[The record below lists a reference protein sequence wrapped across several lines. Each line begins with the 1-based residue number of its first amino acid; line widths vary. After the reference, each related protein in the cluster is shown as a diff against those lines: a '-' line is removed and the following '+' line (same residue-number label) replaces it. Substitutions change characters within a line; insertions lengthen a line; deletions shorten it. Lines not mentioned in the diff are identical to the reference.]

1 MGEGRHAH
9 RVVILS
15 ATGPKKFTE
24 PVALSSPEPV
34 GFPLSRTA
42 LGPGFDLLALRSRC
56 KGDSTTRR
64 RPVQGDR
71 NRNVRS
77 LHAFYYPH
85 ANRAIHAACSR
96 EAGPKKFA
104 DPVAL
109 SSPEP
114 TDLPL
119 ARTASRLGFDLLA
132 LRGRRKRQ
140 SIPLRHDDSRP
151 PKSKSAQFAGGR
163 YESSS
168 NRLSWR
174 PAGASSR
181 AFSEFHG
188 VVGSA
193 ATRTSFEGIRP
204 GKRKEKRRRV
214 FSMVWVFA

>member
-1 MGEGRHAH
+1 M
-9 RVVILS
+9 
-15 ATGPKKFTE
+15 
-24 PVALSSPEPV
+24 
-34 GFPLSRTA
+34 
-42 LGPGFDLLALRSRC
+42 
-56 KGDSTTRR
+56 
-64 RPVQGDR
+64 
-71 NRNVRS
+71 RS

-85 ANRAIHAACSR
+85 ANRAIRAACSR
-96 EAGPKKFA
+96 KSERLKGTRSLALVPSTQAKKFA

-151 PKSKSAQFAGGR
+151 RKSKIAQFAGGR